1 MKFTKK
7 TVRASRTAMRPRTK
21 RIMAD
26 TDVAPE
32 AADLLFEA
40 EEVAQLV
47 AEVTGEDVAV
57 EADGTSVTFDVAG
70 ETYTCEADEET
81 EEVEASRKV
90 SGCRPVKA
98 SRTVPNRARKPVAR
112 RR

>member
-1 MKFTKK
+1 MKFSKK

-32 AADLLFEA
+32 ASDLLFEA
-40 EEVAQLV
+40 EDVAELV
-47 AEVTGEDVAV
+47 AEITGEDVSV
-57 EADGTSVTFDVAG
+57 EADESTVTFEVAG
-70 ETYTCEADEET
+70 ESYTCEAEEGL
-81 EEVEASRKV
+81 EEVESCTRIRSR
-90 SGCRPVKA
+90 RPVKA
-98 SRTVPNRARKPVAR
+98 SSIGRAPRKAAR

>member
-1 MKFTKK
+1 MRLAKSKIK
-7 TVRASRTAMRPRTK
+7 ASAMSAKR

-40 EEVAQLV
+40 EDVAQLV
-47 AEVTGEDVAV
+47 AEITGEDVSV
-57 EADGTSVTFDVAG
+57 EADESAVTFEVAG
-70 ETYTCEADEET
+70 ETYTCEAEEDI
-81 EEVEASRKV
+81 EDVEASRKII
-90 SGCRPVKA
+90 GK
-98 SRTVPNRARKPVAR
+98 KPVAASRQIASRGRKIAR